1 MSWSSFSLLDMAW
14 DPHRRTILRPMGF
27 RFMSHLL
34 PSWITALAVAPAM
47 IAAQPASERTP
58 EQILIRA
65 KTTYHA
71 HAVPRYVVYTVQR
84 KERTNGVID
93 FADSY
98 KLRLWCRTS
107 DNRCLARH
115 VTNGRVGGP
124 LVSLQPRFNA
134 AIDPGPVTV
143 DLFEPPPPPRATPP
157 PATSTLP
164 TIGSVRAQ
172 AEADFRARSAR
183 RIGDAYE
190 LEVEPRRDPDRNRAQ
205 TMTID
210 AQTFELRRVIARD
223 RLYLAGSA
231 TSYPET
237 FTIDL
242 RMLAGHPILDHIHG
256 GTGEGY
262 DSEVD
267 YTYSNVTFPETLP
280 AWYFEPASYGIH
292 FAEAPDS

>member
-1 MSWSSFSLLDMAW
+1 M
-14 DPHRRTILRPMGF
+14 
-27 RFMSHLL
+27 
-34 PSWITALAVAPAM
+34 
-47 IAAQPASERTP
+47 AQPAPELTP
-58 EQILIRA
+58 EQILMRA

-71 HAVPRYVVYTVQR
+71 HAVPPYVVYTLQR

-98 KLRLWCRTS
+98 TLRLWCRTS
-107 DNRCLARH
+107 DNLCLARH
-115 VTNGRVGGP
+115 LTNGRVGGP
-124 LVSLQPRFNA
+124 LESLHPRFNA

-143 DLFEPPPPPRATPP
+143 DLFEPPPAPRATPP
-157 PATSTLP
+157 PAASTLP

-172 AEADFRARSAR
+172 VEADFRARSAR

-190 LEVEPRRDPDRNRAQ
+190 REVEPRRDPDRNRAQ

-223 RLYLAGSA
+223 RLYFSGSA

-242 RMLAGHPILDHIHG
+242 RMLEGHPILDHIHG

-267 YTYSNVTFPETLP
+267 YTYSNVTLPLAQP
-280 AWYFEPASYGIH
+280 AWYFEPATYGAH
-292 FAEAPDS
+292 VAEAPGS